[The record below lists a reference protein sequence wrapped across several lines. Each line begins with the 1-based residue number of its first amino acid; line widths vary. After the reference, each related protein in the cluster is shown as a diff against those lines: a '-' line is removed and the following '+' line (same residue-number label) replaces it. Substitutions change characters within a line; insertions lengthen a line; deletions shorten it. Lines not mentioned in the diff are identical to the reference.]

1 MKSFVLLLVVLV
13 VTTSLRSPW
22 GFKRRHTSRKTPIIN
37 MVATTTNAVPLSTRV
52 KDAAVAKF
60 GPEGDVDRVV
70 KCWEDFVAGKSMDRF
85 VDGEAKEIRQTAE
98 CFVEGLRAICFHN
111 VEDFTWI
118 PGLEAKSDIIMEEL
132 IEYEFR
138 RREGTS
144 KKAFKKK
151 GVSLDRDFIQTIKPS
166 GDGGEGDGEW
176 LGPRDTTGNHYGP
189 EWKTLGLQDRSVWS
203 EELRGE
209 FPETIRALESNGVPS
224 CEVFFAKQGANSGLL
239 PHSDKNN
246 FIITCHLGLDVP
258 EGDCHIQV
266 GNEKYYWKNGKTC
279 IFDTSIFHQTRNDS
293 DRVRY
298 VLLIR
303 FWHPDLTQL
312 EVNMFKFIFD
322 YLDHASMGDEALE
335 MFEMQQVLMGKDQHK
350 GLQTTAAA
358 MSGAAKKNKKAIF
371 EEDLKTKTKKTKKTT
386 GGGGFGAK

>member
-1 MKSFVLLLVVLV
+1 MLALLLLVALV
-13 VTTSLRSPW
+13 SLTTSFSRLGLKQRHAVRSRSLM
-22 GFKRRHTSRKTPIIN
+22 G
-37 MVATTTNAVPLSTRV
+37 MVATPTNSVPLSTRV
-52 KDAAVAKF
+52 KEAAVKKF
-60 GPEGDVDRVV
+60 SPQGDVSRIV
-70 KCWEDFVAGKSMDRF
+70 KCWEDFVGGKSMDRYL
-85 VDGEAKEIRQTAE
+85 DGDAKEIRQTAE
-98 CFVEGLRAICFHN
+98 CFVEGLRAICFHD
-111 VEDFTWI
+111 VEDFSWI
-118 PGLEAKSDIIMEEL
+118 PGLEAKADVILDEL
-132 IEYEFR
+132 TEYEYR

-151 GVSLDRDFIQTIKPS
+151 GMVLDRDFIQTIKPS

-176 LGPRDTTGNHYGP
+176 LGPRDTTGNDYGP
-189 EWKTLGLQDRSVWS
+189 DWKTLGLQDRSVWS
-203 EELRGE
+203 EELREE

-312 EVNMFKFIFD
+312 EIDMFKFIFD
-322 YLDHASMGDEALE
+322 YLDHASLGDEALE
-335 MFEMQQVLMGKDQHK
+335 MFEMQVLMGKDQHK
-350 GLQTTAAA
+350 GLQTTAGA
-358 MSGAAKKNKKAIF
+358 MGGGGKKNKSASF
-371 EEDLKTKTKKTKKTT
+371 EEDIRPKKAKKKST